1 MQQKIKVIVF
11 DFDDTLYTSENVW
24 GNLYSYTINILEKF
38 LSIDESKRILEE
50 SILMSKGKINFNM
63 ITSVLQQNGYDAKKF
78 VKNIAQ
84 TIYMHT
90 GKVEVIPNE
99 FLQELSKKYTLY
111 CVSMSDK
118 TYLNYYFDKYKIN
131 KTCFKEILSAN
142 IVAKDKTKVPV
153 LKKIIKKEGIF
164 PSELLMVGDSFSPDI
179 MPAIKVG
186 AETFHF
192 NQKNFN
198 QIYDYFTENGILD
211 CEKFKK

>member
-131 KTCFKEILSAN
+131 KTYFKEILSAN

-164 PSELLMVGDSFSPDI
+164 PSELLMVGDSFSHDI

-186 AETFHF
+186 AQTFHF
-192 NQKNFN
+192 NKKNFN
-198 QIYDYFTENGILD
+198 QMYDFFTENGILD